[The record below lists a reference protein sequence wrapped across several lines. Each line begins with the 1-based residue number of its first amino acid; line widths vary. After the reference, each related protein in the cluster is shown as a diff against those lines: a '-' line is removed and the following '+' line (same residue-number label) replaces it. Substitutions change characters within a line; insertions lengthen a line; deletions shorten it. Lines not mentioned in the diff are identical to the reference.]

1 MNSHIIGGILVH
13 FHPSLHSKFQIRDWL
28 KVTSA
33 SNLTNLR
40 SADVNL
46 SQSRIWNLEWSEVQK
61 RTIISA
67 ISWNFVQFC
76 PSLHSKFQIHDWL
89 KLTLAFIST
98 NLCYADVN
106 LNQSRIWNGARYRNA
121 LKFQLL

>member
-1 MNSHIIGGILVH
+1 MVH
-13 FHPSLHSKFQIRDWL
+13 FCPSLHSKFQIRDWP

-61 RTIISA
+61 RTRIEGA
-67 ISWNFVQFC
+67 C
-76 PSLHSKFQIHDWL
+76 HDW
-89 KLTLAFIST
+89 
-98 NLCYADVN
+98 
-106 LNQSRIWNGARYRNA
+106 
-121 LKFQLL
+121 QLGGKHSAKEN

>member
-1 MNSHIIGGILVH
+1 MLKLVLIALEIIADIIVH
-13 FHPSLHSKFQIRDWL
+13 FCPSLYSKFQIRDWL

-67 ISWNFVQFC
+67 IVENY
-76 PSLHSKFQIHDWL
+76 PGLNLH
-89 KLTLAFIST
+89 
-98 NLCYADVN
+98 
-106 LNQSRIWNGARYRNA
+106 A
-121 LKFQLL
+121 L